1 MFPLI
6 FTPYFERYQPSI
18 YVVLYYS
25 ISPPK
30 QSLYISIHTNI
41 AVRTHIPYAY
51 CVCISD
57 IYETFTFVTAMV
69 RKRRQCVYLT
79 VHLCIHSLLCYL
91 KIYSKNNR
99 CCFTA
104 LFFVLAFQRGLEI
117 NCSVL
122 HYNCSL
128 LVSCSVLYI
137 IK

>member
-6 FTPYFERYQPSI
+6 LTPYFGRYQPSLLCC
-18 YVVLYYS
+18 LYYS

-41 AVRTHIPYAY
+41 AVRTHTYRMRMYIRH
-51 CVCISD
+51 I
-57 IYETFTFVTAMV
+57 FTFVTAMV

-79 VHLCIHSLLCYL
+79 VHLTIHSLLCYL
-91 KIYSKNNR
+91 KIYSRNYR

-104 LFFVLAFQRGLEI
+104 LFLVLAFQRGFEI

-128 LVSCSVLYI
+128 LVVQFCI
-137 IK
+137 